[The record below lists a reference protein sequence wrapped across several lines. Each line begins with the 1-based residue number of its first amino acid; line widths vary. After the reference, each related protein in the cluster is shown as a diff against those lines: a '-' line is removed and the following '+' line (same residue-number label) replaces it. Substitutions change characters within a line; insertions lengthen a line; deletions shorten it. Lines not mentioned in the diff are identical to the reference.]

1 MSPLTR
7 RPLAA
12 ALTAALLGVVVLVGP
27 AARADTPPAPG
38 PTVTEPG
45 SSTTSTTVES
55 TPTTGADPSST
66 EGVSTTTDAGAAG
79 TPQYQNDDDL
89 VGRGFYTGQATFDP
103 AAKSAL
109 PADVQRARGELAAA
123 RQRQQQAAAAL
134 ATTQQ
139 EVDDLRSQLAQ
150 LGDGQ
155 RRAVEDAARAKS
167 AFVDRA
173 VTAYMHGRESESF
186 AMLQSETPIE
196 YARRTQL
203 LGAIL
208 DSDIAVATDYQRRRD
223 ALDANLRSQTDQ
235 LDALTRQLADA
246 QLVAAT
252 TATVASAADWQRRAF
267 ENGSRLW
274 VPGFVFPVEGP
285 VQFVDSF
292 GYPREV
298 GTGQQ
303 HWHEGC
309 DVMADRGTPL
319 VAVEDGVVTK
329 VGENLLGG
337 LSVKI
342 TGASGY
348 WYYYAHL
355 SAFAPD
361 LVEGTPVTAGTV
373 IGFVGNTGDAAG
385 GATHLHFEAHQPDG
399 QVLDSFGLLK
409 TAWLARQ
416 DQLGLGGT
424 DPVHPPPPA
433 THPDPGTPGGF
444 PRFPDGRP
452 VYADPRLQP
461 AADGPTLVVH

>member
-1 MSPLTR
+1 
-7 RPLAA
+7 LAVV
-12 ALTAALLGVVVLVGP
+12 ALAGP
-27 AARADTPPAPG
+27 PAGADPPPVSDPTITDAPSTTTTADTTSTTAG
-38 PTVTEPG
+38 G
-45 SSTTSTTVES
+45 SSTTDS
-55 TPTTGADPSST
+55 
-66 EGVSTTTDAGAAG
+66 VSTTTATGPAAA
-79 TPQYQNDDDL
+79 PQNQNDDDL
-89 VGRGFYTGQATFDP
+89 VGRGFYTGQAPFDP
-103 AAKSAL
+103 AAKNAL
-109 PADVQRARGELAAA
+109 PADVQRAQRELGAA
-123 RQRQQQAAAAL
+123 RQRQQDADAAL
-134 ATTQQ
+134 AAVQHQ
-139 EVDDLRSQLAQ
+139 VDDLHAQLAE
-150 LGDGQ
+150 LADGQ
-155 RRAVEDAARAKS
+155 RQAVEDTARARS

-186 AMLQSETPIE
+186 AILQSDTPIE

-203 LGAIL
+203 LGAVL

-223 ALDANLRSQTDQ
+223 ALDADLQTQTDR
-235 LDALTRQLADA
+235 LDDLTRQAADA

-252 TATVASAADWQRRAF
+252 DAAVASAAEWQLRAF
-267 ENGSRLW
+267 QDGSRLW

-319 VAVEDGVVTK
+319 VAVEDGVVTS

-337 LSVKI
+337 QSVKI

-361 LVEGTPVTAGTV
+361 LVEGMPVTAGTV

-385 GATHLHFEAHQPDG
+385 GPTHVHFEAHQPDG

-409 TAWLARQ
+409 AAWQARQ
-416 DQLGLGGT
+416 DQLDLGGT
-424 DPVHPPPPA
+424 DPVHPPDPA
-433 THPDPGTPGGF
+433 SHPDPGTPGGF

-452 VYADPRLQP
+452 VYADPARQP
-461 AADGPTLVVH
+461 AADAPVVVGH